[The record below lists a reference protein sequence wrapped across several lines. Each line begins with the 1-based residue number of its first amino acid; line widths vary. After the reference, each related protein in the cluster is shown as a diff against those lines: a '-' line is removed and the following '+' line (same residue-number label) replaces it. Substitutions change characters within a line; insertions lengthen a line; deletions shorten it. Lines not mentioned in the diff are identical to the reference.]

1 MIGTS
6 TGDLVDGF
14 SRALHCC
21 IPGHGYEALPHD
33 AHEQVTYLPN
43 SDGWLLSAPCEG
55 QQRLVNGPVTCTMGR
70 HDWTPGE
77 IELRVSR
84 QEILPGGPTEPSVL
98 PASQYEAHHA
108 EQVRLG
114 FRAEKPAATPSSHVS
129 EVSHVLPPTMSRAEL
144 EARVNEVRLAQ
155 EVGTPF
161 TQHKLDYDDPNLCRH
176 SGKRTIDEA
185 FVAVK
190 RAVRQHVDQHD
201 SQPLTL
207 RRLWYNGYWEA
218 LTSYLPDQVRRGFD
232 KIWHGDAFVEFH
244 KLFSADGDADLEMTK
259 SDKLRVVTERQFW
272 HAALMRSYTL
282 HASGASAS
290 NVPLHGFDALVP
302 SSLNMRVDRS
312 TRFLEL
318 AKDYKMTTAQQE
330 AWNVSPTSH
339 STHPTLAAHR
349 HLETVALTKVIMTA
363 GMVRRDPDISAASR
377 DKQACGARKVITHKD
392 LGHLGPAT
400 SPDHDV
406 IKNKLNGAE
415 PKYVNT
421 LMDDITYRTSLRP
434 FAGEDIVV
442 TTSLYDCLSG
452 ETPESTW
459 RCTGVDENGYALF
472 TETIGGKHTSGV
484 FENQY
489 SWDFGNNDVVHIPN
503 KAGTGYGI
511 YDVVK
516 CCRRDINRQT
526 VFLCMR
532 SWVNMPF
539 EVADRLNYAAHGV
552 YLHDLHQEPGPCKN
566 VQVVGQFTKHPV
578 LVMRVAKGKQHYVYT
593 RYQHETSAGGTA
605 TVTPP
610 VLRHLEL
617 LHSHGGKAQGL
628 TSREILQRL
637 GLLMKDFLPGG
648 TVDAPDCTSLLEL
661 FKVLGV
667 PEERGRPNIVYYEAE
682 NFVRD
687 NMGAEEPEEDRTAKA
702 VQQAPS
708 IVTGTATYG
717 VIASNEPALEKGVEE
732 HLGEGNTKKRGPH
745 MAKFA
750 EFCQREFIKGLEEHS
765 GCRPGSV
772 LIPPREKVLEKRTR
786 PSQRANEV
794 TWGVGECPGDTVGH
808 GFIKG
813 SEVSKQK
820 RAPRMIQSPPHDLSI
835 KSGQLGKAL
844 ETILK
849 ASESSHGV
857 AWYCP
862 GLNPRQLGEALAS
875 QHEFSKLMAREFG
888 AGPMPQVDYKSAD
901 DSHTE
906 ESATLV
912 ADIIRHFFSDEHD
925 PDLGMSHKA
934 WALQTYYECFNFLVK
949 VGHKVKS
956 TKWKN
961 ASGTGITTL
970 LNTLVF
976 AFRSYM
982 TILLALFF
990 KQMIDED
997 GEVSGMPQ
1005 NNGESDAKAAGD
1017 ADWFTKDMFREQ
1029 LKKLQNQGVLHH
1041 AISQYDTVDWDA
1053 CQNRLRVNAT
1063 QRSPVMR
1070 LIFELIG
1077 LKFGDDG
1084 VECSVPGVSEYFW
1097 ELACKYLDASDGFQ
1111 RTICFSHFANG
1122 GPHDPD
1128 EDESVEF
1135 LSREY
1140 PRLSATIASYCKI
1153 ERAAEKL
1160 SISSNADDDKYR
1172 NKLFG
1177 YMITDRRTP
1186 IIGAYISAI
1195 WAFKNFGELPAPYD
1209 PETDTYLVDQKYID
1223 KVEVRDREVAWK
1235 MREGPFPV
1243 TDVDLDYMYESVAAT
1258 YGMSSGELRA
1268 LDESLRVQTTWE
1280 GIKAHKLPPALAI
1293 LTPDDPTGDQLER
1306 RLPAGTAMVTAF
1318 PNEGKLYNAMP
1329 DTARQRSR
1337 DVLATLVGAPES
1349 FDKAN

>member
-1 MIGTS
+1 
-6 TGDLVDGF
+6 
-14 SRALHCC
+14 
-21 IPGHGYEALPHD
+21 
-33 AHEQVTYLPN
+33 
-43 SDGWLLSAPCEG
+43 
-55 QQRLVNGPVTCTMGR
+55 
-70 HDWTPGE
+70 
-77 IELRVSR
+77 
-84 QEILPGGPTEPSVL
+84 
-98 PASQYEAHHA
+98 
-108 EQVRLG
+108 
-114 FRAEKPAATPSSHVS
+114 
-129 EVSHVLPPTMSRAEL
+129 MSRAEL
-144 EARVNEVRLAQ
+144 EARVNEIRQNQ
-155 EVGTPF
+155 EIGEPF
-161 TQHKLDYDDPNLCRH
+161 TMHKIKFEDDPNLCNH
-176 SGKRTIDEA
+176 SGKRTFDEA
-185 FVAVK
+185 SHAVK
-190 RAVRQHVDQHD
+190 RAVRQHVEEHD
-201 SQPLTL
+201 SQPMTL
-207 RRLWYNGYWEA
+207 RRFWHYGYWEV

-232 KIWHGDAFVEFH
+232 KVWHGDAFVAFD
-244 KLFSADGDADLEMTK
+244 KLFSIDGDADLEITK
-259 SDKLRVVTERQFW
+259 SDKLRIGTERQFW
-272 HAALMRSYTL
+272 HGALMRAYTL
-282 HASGASAS
+282 HTSGACAS
-290 NVPLHGFDALVP
+290 NVPLHGLDALVP
-302 SSLNMRVDRS
+302 SDLNMRVDRS

-330 AWNVSPTSH
+330 AWNVSPNSH
-339 STHPTLAAHR
+339 STHPILAAHR
-349 HLETVALTKVIMTA
+349 HLETVAITKLITGA
-363 GMVRRDPDISAASR
+363 GMVRRDPDISSAAR

-392 LGHLGPAT
+392 LGHLGPAV
-400 SPDHDV
+400 SPDHAA
-406 IKNKLNGAE
+406 IKKKLNGAE

-459 RCTGVDENGYALF
+459 RCTGVDKNGYALF

-503 KAGTGYGI
+503 TAGTGYGI

-578 LVMRVAKGKQHYVYT
+578 LVMKVAKGKKHYVYT
-593 RYQHETSAGGTA
+593 RYQHETSADGTA
-605 TVTPP
+605 TIKPT
-610 VLRHLEL
+610 VLRHLEHL
-617 LHSHGGKAQGL
+617 MSNGGKAHGL

-637 GLLMKDFLPGG
+637 GLFMKDFLPGG
-648 TVDAPDCTSLLEL
+648 TVEAPDCTSLLEL

-667 PEERGRPNIVYYEAE
+667 PEKEPNIVYYEAE
-682 NFVRD
+682 EFAQGFT
-687 NMGAEEPEEDRTAKA
+687 GAEEPEEDRTATA

-708 IVTGTATYG
+708 IVNGTATYG
-717 VIASNEPALEKGVEE
+717 VIASNEAALKKGVEE
-732 HLGEGNTKKRGPH
+732 HLGDGNTKKRGPH

-750 EFCQREFIKGLEEHS
+750 EFCQREFIKGLEQHS

-786 PSQRANEV
+786 ASQRANEV
-794 TWGVGECPGDTVGH
+794 TWGVGECPGDTTGH

-813 SEVSKQK
+813 KEVSKQK
-820 RAPRMIQSPPHDLSI
+820 GVPRMIQSPPHDQSI
-835 KSGQLGKAL
+835 KSGQLGHAL
-844 ETILK
+844 DQILK
-849 ASESSHGV
+849 PNENSHGV

-862 GLNPRQLGEALAS
+862 GLTPRQLGEALAA
-875 QHEFSKLMAREFG
+875 QHDFSKRMAKEFG

-906 ESATLV
+906 ETATLI

-925 PDLGMSHKA
+925 SDLGMSHKK
-934 WALQTYYECFNFLVK
+934 WALQTYYACFNMK
-949 VGHKVKS
+949 VQVGAKVKS

-961 ASGTGITTL
+961 ASGTGITTH

-982 TILLALFF
+982 TILLALCFNAM
-990 KQMIDED
+990 QNED
-997 GEVSGMPQ
+997 YEIPGMP
-1005 NNGESDAKAAGD
+1005 NINGEPDAKAAGE

-1029 LKKLQNQGVLHH
+1029 LKKLQNEGVLHR
-1041 AISQYDTVDWDA
+1041 AIPQYDSVDWEA
-1053 CQNRLRVNAT
+1053 YQNRILVDAT
-1063 QRSPVMR
+1063 QRSPIMR

-1084 VECSVPGVSEYFW
+1084 VECSVPGVSDRIW
-1097 ELACKYLDASDGFQ
+1097 ELACQYLDAADGFR
-1111 RTICFSHFANG
+1111 RTMRFSHFANG
-1122 GPHDPD
+1122 NPDDPA
-1128 EDESVEF
+1128 EDEGVEF

-1160 SISSNADDDKYR
+1160 SISSNADDEKYR

-1177 YMITDRRTP
+1177 YKITDRRTP

-1195 WAFKNFGELPAPYD
+1195 WALKNFGELPAPYD
-1209 PETDTYLVDQKYID
+1209 PESDTYLVDQKYID
-1223 KVEVRDREVAWK
+1223 KVESRDREVAWK

-1243 TDVDLDYMYESVAAT
+1243 TDLDLDYMYESVAAA
-1258 YGMSSGELRA
+1258 YGMTSGELRA
-1268 LDESLRVQTTWE
+1268 LDDSLSKQSTWE
-1280 GIKAHKLPPALAI
+1280 GIKAHTLPPALAI
-1293 LTPDDPTGDQLER
+1293 LTPDDPTGDQVER
-1306 RLPAGTAMVTAF
+1306 QLPAGTAMVAAF
-1318 PNEGKLYNAMP
+1318 PNEEKLYNAMP
-1329 DTARQRSR
+1329 DAARQRSR
-1337 DVLATLVGAPES
+1337 EVLATLVGAPES
-1349 FDKAN
+1349 DDKAN